1 MTVTVVDGDFKDEYK
16 LTSVRVAPSLTA
28 LSLDGIRFAESF
40 SATKTAYTATT
51 AAESVTVAATPRDE
65 SYTVTVNGGSDT
77 TVPLNLGENKI
88 DVVVTN
94 PAATPIPTPL
104 PLPEWAPSRSASPL
118 TPPTP
123 R

>member
-1 MTVTVVDGDFKDEYK
+1 MDGDFKDEYK

-65 SYTVTVNGGSDT
+65 SYTVTVNGGSNT

-88 DVVVTN
+88 NVVVTN
-94 PAATPIPTPL
+94 PGGYTNTYTITVTRLAAIEVDVYKRQT
-104 PLPEWAPSRSASPL
+104 
-118 TPPTP
+118 
-123 R
+123 